1 MVNAVEHG
9 NLGITFEEK
18 ANLMLEGIWRD
29 EIAYRQK
36 LPENIG
42 KRVHVKLTN
51 HEEYLTLKIKDD
63 GKGFDPTPFLTLQPT
78 RSEKPNGRGI
88 YLAGLEFDKIEYIGC
103 GNEVICYKIV

>member
-42 KRVHVKLTN
+42 KKVHVKLTN

-63 GKGFDPTPFLTLQPT
+63 GKGFDPTPIFNFATNQIRKT
-78 RSEKPNGRGI
+78 KRQR
-88 YLAGLEFDKIEYIGC
+88 YLFGWFR
-103 GNEVICYKIV
+103 VR